1 MFFFSVPAWQCAPC
15 SRSTGEG
22 KEKERRERRGRRV
35 GEEKGR
41 TRRGEGKERLLL
53 LNAFFLVRLQTVAA
67 ADPSGL
73 SLGTE
78 VDFTSWL
85 QSLVCFLLPFA
96 LLARVRV
103 CVEQPSPS
111 CPFLLPHPTF
121 HATQDLDGCASL
133 TPSSSGYYFVN
144 NATVGASLAKCDLGE
159 APLRA

>member
-53 LNAFFLVRLQTVAA
+53 LNASFLVRLQTVAA

-78 VDFTSWL
+78 VDYTSWL

-103 CVEQPSPS
+103 CVE
-111 CPFLLPHPTF
+111 
-121 HATQDLDGCASL
+121 
-133 TPSSSGYYFVN
+133 
-144 NATVGASLAKCDLGE
+144 
-159 APLRA
+159 